1 MEEYAVE
8 KRLYRATEHKFIGG
22 VCAGLGE
29 YFNIDPALVR
39 VIAVLLLFAKGL
51 GLLAYIVAWII
62 IPSRPPEYVAP
73 KEENHDIRYSNW
85 PKYLPGI
92 ALVAIGILLLV
103 QEFWYWLSWREIF
116 PGFLI
121 IAGVVMLIYGVRQ
134 RGRQQADRVYQQHV
148 NDSGGGT
155 DNGGSTI

>member
-1 MEEYAVE
+1 ME
-8 KRLYRATEHKFIGG
+8 KRLYRATDHKILGG

-39 VIAVLLLFAKGL
+39 VLAVLLLFAKGI

-62 IPSRPPEYVAP
+62 VPSKPAEYVAP
-73 KEENHDIRYSNW
+73 KEDNEPVRYAGW

-92 ALVAIGILLLV
+92 ALVAIGILMLV
-103 QEFWYWLSWREIF
+103 QQFWYWFSWHEVF

-121 IAGVVMLIYGVRQ
+121 IAGVGLLIYSARQ
-134 RGRQQADRVYQQHV
+134 RGRKQAEDAYRQQA
-148 NDSGGGT
+148 SGGSMNGS
-155 DNGGSTI
+155 NGGPTL

>member
-1 MEEYAVE
+1 ME
-8 KRLYRATEHKFIGG
+8 KRLYRATEHKFLGG

-39 VIAVLLLFAKGL
+39 VLAVLLVFAKGI

-62 IPSRPPEYVAP
+62 VPSRPAEYVAP
-73 KEENHDIRYSNW
+73 KESDEEVRYSSW

-103 QEFWYWLSWREIF
+103 QEFWYWISWSEMF

-121 IAGVVMLIYGVRQ
+121 IAGVGLLIYSTRQ
-134 RGRQQADRVYQQHV
+134 RGRKQAEEALRQHA
-148 NDSGGGT
+148 NGENLNGS
-155 DNGGSTI
+155 NGGINP